1 MDCILSLTCHVQ
13 MLQIGALGER
23 LDQRLIGYANTGL
36 QLKMCQ
42 LWTATREQLQA
53 FVRDAT
59 PIGEHDPL
67 DFWTGTVA
75 ALSAQLPEYHLQRL
89 VTVQVLAAQCDALPE
104 HRSPGE
110 LLESPTH
117 SRHIAQL
124 AAIEPAKN
132 PHNSLIGQALKV
144 GSAPIWSLAVP
155 GWRTNGC
162 ARHRAIG
169 GQATSWRR
177 CGRTA
182 GNDTTPTSG
191 AANNVGAVV
200 LIVVT
205 AAGDHQTAA
214 CAARMMTGGRWRHQ
228 CCIALIQ
235 TR

>member
-1 MDCILSLTCHVQ
+1 MHCILSLTCHVQ

-36 QLKMCQ
+36 QLKMRQ

-59 PIGEHDPL
+59 AIGEHDSL

-75 ALSAQLPEYHLQRL
+75 ALAAQLPEYHLQCL
-89 VTVQVLAAQCDALPE
+89 VTVQVLATQCDALPE
-104 HRSPGE
+104 HWSPCE
-110 LLESPTH
+110 LLESPTY

-124 AAIEPAKN
+124 AAVEPAEN
-132 PHNSLIGQALKV
+132 AHNSLIGQALKV
-144 GSAPIWSLAVP
+144 GSAAIGSLAVP
-155 GWRTNGC
+155 GWRTNSS
-162 ARHRAIG
+162 ARHGAIG
-169 GQATSWRR
+169 GQSTSWRR

-182 GNDTTPTSG
+182 GNDTSTGG
-191 AANNVGAVV
+191 AADNVGAVV

-214 CAARMMTGGRWRHQ
+214 CAARMMTGG
-228 CCIALIQ
+228 
-235 TR
+235 